1 MSALTVVV
9 GDWTSL
15 EPALRTVREA
25 VFVLEQ
31 GIPAELE
38 WDADDASSRH
48 ALACID
54 GAPVACGRLL
64 PDGHIGRMAVRGAWR
79 GQGIGRA
86 ILDALIDSAQ
96 QVGMPLLQLHAQIH
110 ATGFYEKAGFI
121 AEGSPFDEVGIAHQ
135 RMVRTLVS

>member
-1 MSALTVVV
+1 MNALTVVV
-9 GDWTSL
+9 GDWASL

-25 VFVLEQ
+25 VFILEQ

-38 WDADDASSRH
+38 WDADDATSRH
-48 ALACID
+48 ALARID
-54 GAPVACGRLL
+54 GVPVACGRLL
-64 PDGHIGRMAVRGAWR
+64 PDGHVGRMAVRAAWR

-96 QVGMPLLQLHAQIH
+96 QVGMPLLQLHAQMH
-110 ATGFYEKAGFI
+110 ATGFYEKAGFA
-121 AEGSPFDEVGIAHQ
+121 AEGPPFDEVGIEHQ